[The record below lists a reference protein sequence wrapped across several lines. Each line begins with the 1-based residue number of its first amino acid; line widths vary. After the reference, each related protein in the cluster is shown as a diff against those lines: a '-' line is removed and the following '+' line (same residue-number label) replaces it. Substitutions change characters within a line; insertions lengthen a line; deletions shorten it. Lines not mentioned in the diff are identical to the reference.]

1 MERRMEMADLI
12 ANVGYDKDGKWEL
25 GIPESS
31 QDTTRKPGAELGKE
45 DFLMLLVTQIQYQDP
60 LEPADNTEFVAQL
73 AQFSALEQ
81 MSNLNTTA
89 NNNTAYSLVGKEVLV
104 REVTSTGEYNEVQ
117 GRVDYVTLKNGEA
130 YVTINGQDFAYD
142 DIVKVIDQDYLIS
155 TYLPNV
161 PKQSHEFIHHD
172 PQDLKITGIDLGS
185 HGYEASSF
193 AVALINSVTQET
205 TAIDKKY
212 LSYKDGVL
220 TIDREALE
228 TVDAGKYDIAFV
240 FDDTNKTMVY
250 DNVSLEIKGI
260 AKPKPDGGT
269 DSGDGGDSSASGSG
283 SSGTDSGADS
293 GNSGGT
299 TTTGSV

>member
-1 MERRMEMADLI
+1 MADLI

-155 TYLPNV
+155 TYLPSV

-283 SSGTDSGADS
+283 SSGTGTDSGADS

>member
-1 MERRMEMADLI
+1 MEMADLI

-60 LEPADNTEFVAQL
+60 LEPANNTEFVAQL

-155 TYLPNV
+155 MYLPSV

-193 AVALINSVTQET
+193 AVALINSVTQEA

-240 FDDTNKTMVY
+240 FDDANKTMVY

-269 DSGDGGDSSASGSG
+269 DSEDGGDSSASGSG
-283 SSGTDSGADS
+283 SSGTGTDSGADS

>member
-1 MERRMEMADLI
+1 MADLI

-142 DIVKVIDQDYLIS
+142 DIVKVLDQDYLIS

>member
-1 MERRMEMADLI
+1 MANLVAD
-12 ANVGYDKDGKWEL
+12 VGYDKDGKWEL

-60 LEPADNTEFVAQL
+60 LDPADNTEFVAQL

-89 NNNTAYSLVGKEVLV
+89 NNNSAYSLVGKEVLV
-104 REVTSTGEYNEVQ
+104 REVSSTGEYNEVQ
-117 GRVDYVTLKNGEA
+117 GKVDYVTLKNGEA

-142 DIVKVIDQDYLIS
+142 DIVKVIDQNYLIS
-155 TYLPNV
+155 TYLPTV
-161 PKQSHEFIHHD
+161 SKQSHVYEHWN
-172 PQDLKITGIDLGS
+172 PQDLKITGVDLGS

-193 AVALINSVTQET
+193 AVALVNGAGESTVVDT
-205 TAIDKKY
+205 KY
-212 LSYKDGVL
+212 LKFKDGVV

-228 TVDAGKYDIAFV
+228 TMNAGKYDVAFV

-260 AKPKPDGGT
+260 AKEKPADNADSGNGGSSSGTEGGT
-269 DSGDGGDSSASGSG
+269 GGSS
-283 SSGTDSGADS
+283 SSGTDSGTGS
-293 GNSGGT
+293 S
-299 TTTGSV
+299 TTGSV

>member
-1 MERRMEMADLI
+1 MGDLL
-12 ANVGYDKDGKWEL
+12 ANVGFDKDGKWEL

-60 LEPADNTEFVAQL
+60 LNPADNTQFVAQL

-104 REVTSTGEYNEVQ
+104 RQISTTGEYNEFQ
-117 GRVDYVTLKNGEA
+117 GRVDYVTLKNGKA
-130 YVTINGQDFAYD
+130 YVSINGQDYSYD
-142 DIVKVIDQDYLIS
+142 DIVQVIDQDYLIS
-155 TYLPNV
+155 TYLPTV
-161 PKQSHEFIHHD
+161 SKQSHLFEHWN
-172 PQDLKITGIDLGS
+172 PQDIKITGIDLGS

-193 AVALINSVTQET
+193 AVVLVDSENQT
-205 TAIDKKY
+205 TAIDPKY
-212 LSYKDGVL
+212 LKFKDGVL

-228 TVDAGKYDIAFV
+228 TVDAGKYDVAFV

-260 AKPKPDGGT
+260 AKPKPEGDT
-269 DSGDGGDSSASGSG
+269 DTDTEGGDSSGDKDDEAEGEAGSG
-283 SSGTDSGADS
+283 D
-293 GNSGGT
+293 NSGT
-299 TTTGSV
+299 TTESA

>member
-1 MERRMEMADLI
+1 MADLI

-117 GRVDYVTLKNGEA
+117 GRGDYVTLKNGEA

-155 TYLPNV
+155 TYLPSV

-293 GNSGGT
+293 GNSSGT

>member
-1 MERRMEMADLI
+1 MADLI

-60 LEPADNTEFVAQL
+60 LEPANNTEFVAQL

-155 TYLPNV
+155 TYLPSV

>member
-1 MERRMEMADLI
+1 MADLI

-60 LEPADNTEFVAQL
+60 LEPANNTEFVAQL

-155 TYLPNV
+155 MYLPSV

-193 AVALINSVTQET
+193 AVALINSVTQEA

-240 FDDTNKTMVY
+240 FDDANKTMVY

-269 DSGDGGDSSASGSG
+269 DSEDGGDSSASGSG
-283 SSGTDSGADS
+283 SSGTGTDSGADS

>member
-1 MERRMEMADLI
+1 MADLI

-155 TYLPNV
+155 TYLPSV

-193 AVALINSVTQET
+193 AVAFINSVTQET

-293 GNSGGT
+293 GNSSGT

>member
-1 MERRMEMADLI
+1 MADLI

-60 LEPADNTEFVAQL
+60 LEPANNTEFVAQL

-155 TYLPNV
+155 MYLPSV

-193 AVALINSVTQET
+193 AVALINSVTQEA

-220 TIDREALE
+220 TIDKEALE

-240 FDDTNKTMVY
+240 FDDANKTMVY

-269 DSGDGGDSSASGSG
+269 DSEDGGDSSASGSG
-283 SSGTDSGADS
+283 SSGTGTDSGADS

>member
-1 MERRMEMADLI
+1 MADLI

-155 TYLPNV
+155 TYLPSV

>member
-1 MERRMEMADLI
+1 MGDLL
-12 ANVGYDKDGKWEL
+12 ANVGFDKDGKWEL

-60 LEPADNTEFVAQL
+60 LDPADNTQFVAQL

-104 REVTSTGEYNEVQ
+104 RQISTTGEYNEFQ
-117 GRVDYVTLKNGEA
+117 GKVDYVTLKNGKA
-130 YVTINGQDFAYD
+130 YVSINGQDYSYD
-142 DIVKVIDQDYLIS
+142 DIVQVIDQDYLIS
-155 TYLPNV
+155 TYLPTV
-161 PKQSHEFIHHD
+161 SKQSHLFEHWN
-172 PQDLKITGIDLGS
+172 PQDIKITGIDLGS

-193 AVALINSVTQET
+193 AVVLVDSENQT
-205 TAIDKKY
+205 TAIDPKY
-212 LSYKDGVL
+212 LKFKDGVL

-228 TVDAGKYDIAFV
+228 TVDAGKYDVAFV

-260 AKPKPDGGT
+260 AKPKPEGDT
-269 DSGDGGDSSASGSG
+269 DTDTEGGDSSGDKDDEAEGEAGSG
-283 SSGTDSGADS
+283 D
-293 GNSGGT
+293 NSGT
-299 TTTGSV
+299 TTESA

>member
-1 MERRMEMADLI
+1 MADLI

-142 DIVKVIDQDYLIS
+142 DIVKVLDQDYLIS
-155 TYLPNV
+155 TYLPSV

-293 GNSGGT
+293 GNSSGT

>member
-1 MERRMEMADLI
+1 MGDLL
-12 ANVGYDKDGKWEL
+12 ANVGFDKDGKWEL

-60 LEPADNTEFVAQL
+60 LNPADNTQFVAQL

-104 REVTSTGEYNEVQ
+104 RQISTTGEYNEFQ
-117 GRVDYVTLKNGEA
+117 GKVDYVTLKNGKA
-130 YVTINGQDFAYD
+130 YVSINGQDYSYD
-142 DIVKVIDQDYLIS
+142 DIVQVIDQDYLIS
-155 TYLPNV
+155 TYLPTV
-161 PKQSHEFIHHD
+161 SKQSHLFEHWN
-172 PQDLKITGIDLGS
+172 PQDIKITGIDLGS

-193 AVALINSVTQET
+193 AVVLVDSENQT
-205 TAIDKKY
+205 TAIDPKY
-212 LSYKDGVL
+212 LKFKDGVL

-228 TVDAGKYDIAFV
+228 TVDAGKYDVAFV

-260 AKPKPDGGT
+260 AKPKPEGDT
-269 DSGDGGDSSASGSG
+269 DTDTEGGDSSGDKDDEAEGEAGSG
-283 SSGTDSGADS
+283 D
-293 GNSGGT
+293 NSGT
-299 TTTGSV
+299 TTESA

>member
-1 MERRMEMADLI
+1 MEGRMKMADLI
-12 ANVGYDKDGKWEL
+12 ANVGYDKDGNWEL

-60 LEPADNTEFVAQL
+60 LEPANNTEFVAQL

-104 REVTSTGEYNEVQ
+104 REVSSTGDYNEVQ
-117 GRVDYVTLKNGEA
+117 GKVDYVTLKNGEA
-130 YVTINGQDFAYD
+130 YVTINGQDYAYD
-142 DIVKVIDQDYLIS
+142 DIIKVIDQDYLIS
-155 TYLPNV
+155 TYLPTV
-161 PKQSHEFIHHD
+161 SKQSHEFLHHD
-172 PQDLKITGIDLGS
+172 PQDLKITGVDLGS

-193 AVALINSVTQET
+193 AVVLVNSATQAT
-205 TAIDKKY
+205 TAIDTKY
-212 LSYKDGVL
+212 LKYKDGVL

-228 TVDAGKYDIAFV
+228 TVDAGKYDVAFV

-260 AKPKPDGGT
+260 AKPKPAGSTGSGSGGAS
-269 DSGDGGDSSASGSG
+269 SGTGSG
-283 SSGTDSGADS
+283 SSGTGSASGSSS
-293 GNSGGT
+293 G

>member
-1 MERRMEMADLI
+1 
-12 ANVGYDKDGKWEL
+12 
-25 GIPESS
+25 
-31 QDTTRKPGAELGKE
+31 
-45 DFLMLLVTQIQYQDP
+45 MLLVTQIQYQDP

-155 TYLPNV
+155 TYLPSV

-293 GNSGGT
+293 GNSSGT

>member
-1 MERRMEMADLI
+1 MADLI

-155 TYLPNV
+155 MYLPSV

-193 AVALINSVTQET
+193 AVALINSVTQEA

-240 FDDTNKTMVY
+240 FDDANKTMVY

-269 DSGDGGDSSASGSG
+269 DSEDGGDSSASGSG
-283 SSGTDSGADS
+283 SSGTGTDSGADS

>member
-1 MERRMEMADLI
+1 M
-12 ANVGYDKDGKWEL
+12 
-25 GIPESS
+25 
-31 QDTTRKPGAELGKE
+31 
-45 DFLMLLVTQIQYQDP
+45 
-60 LEPADNTEFVAQL
+60 AQL

-142 DIVKVIDQDYLIS
+142 DIVKVLDQDYLIS

-260 AKPKPDGGT
+260 AKPKPDDGT

-293 GNSGGT
+293 GNSSGT

>member
-1 MERRMEMADLI
+1 MADLI

-60 LEPADNTEFVAQL
+60 LEPANNTEFVAQL

-155 TYLPNV
+155 MYLPSV

-193 AVALINSVTQET
+193 AVALINSVTQEAT
-205 TAIDKKY
+205 VIDKKY

-240 FDDTNKTMVY
+240 FDDANKTMVY

-269 DSGDGGDSSASGSG
+269 DSEDGGDSSASGSG
-283 SSGTDSGADS
+283 SSGTGTDSGADS

>member
-1 MERRMEMADLI
+1 MADLI

-142 DIVKVIDQDYLIS
+142 DIVKVLDQDYLIS

-293 GNSGGT
+293 GNSSGT

>member
-1 MERRMEMADLI
+1 MADLI

-155 TYLPNV
+155 TYLPSV

-228 TVDAGKYDIAFV
+228 TVDARKYDIAFV

-293 GNSGGT
+293 GNSSGT

>member
-1 MERRMEMADLI
+1 MADLI

-104 REVTSTGEYNEVQ
+104 RQVTSTGEYNEVQ

-155 TYLPNV
+155 TYLPSV

-172 PQDLKITGIDLGS
+172 PQDLKIT
-185 HGYEASSF
+185 
-193 AVALINSVTQET
+193 
-205 TAIDKKY
+205 
-212 LSYKDGVL
+212 
-220 TIDREALE
+220 
-228 TVDAGKYDIAFV
+228 
-240 FDDTNKTMVY
+240 
-250 DNVSLEIKGI
+250 
-260 AKPKPDGGT
+260 
-269 DSGDGGDSSASGSG
+269 
-283 SSGTDSGADS
+283 
-293 GNSGGT
+293 
-299 TTTGSV
+299 